1 MTTVLLVFTLILVLI
16 LLIDVLYLHK
26 KLENAYLYFNKSLNK
41 VKDDTM
47 IDLLQYKAQLI
58 EKLILVKP
66 EKVEQTPSLKDSKR
80 SDAAKRMWERRK
92 AAKLVKSQLPEP
104 MEVLK

>member
-1 MTTVLLVFTLILVLI
+1 MTNVLLVFTLILVLI

-26 KLENAYLYFNKSLNK
+26 KLENSYLYFNKSLNK

-47 IDLLQYKAQLI
+47 IDLLQYKAQMI
-58 EKLILVKP
+58 DRLILSQADKT
-66 EKVEQTPSLKDSKR
+66 EQTPGVRDSKR
-80 SDAAKRMWERRK
+80 SEAAKRMWERRK
-92 AAKLVKSQLPEP
+92 AAKPVKTRLPEP

>member
-1 MTTVLLVFTLILVLI
+1 MTNVLLVFTLILVLI

-41 VKDDTM
+41 VKEDTM
-47 IDLLQYKAQLI
+47 MDLLQYKAQLI

-66 EKVEQTPSLKDSKR
+66 TKVEETPTPLDSKR
-80 SDAAKRMWERRK
+80 SEAAKRMWARRK
-92 AAKLVKSQLPEP
+92 AAKSVKTQLPEP